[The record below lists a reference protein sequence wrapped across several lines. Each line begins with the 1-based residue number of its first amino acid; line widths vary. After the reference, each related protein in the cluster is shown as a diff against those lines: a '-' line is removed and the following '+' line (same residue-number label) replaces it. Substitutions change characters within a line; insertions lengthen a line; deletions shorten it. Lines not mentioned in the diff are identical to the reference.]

1 MSHFKQLTNVYY
13 ADGKTYAAGCWRQGV
28 ARQNP
33 HHYMLGHGKL
43 FAAAHDNIV
52 PRNMDHL
59 IFHQCPPRNPENWEW
74 ARRVWSIIESEGIAK
89 GLWKPGRPNII
100 TLSHQRRHAAELPA
114 RTDLVVCAKRLTIER
129 EGETL
134 YLGVNHP
141 DMVRHWSGAV
151 EKLLHESLAT
161 VSTAAP
167 AFRDLTRAACEGCPD
182 SLRIGIFQRSE
193 GRSGRRRIHN
203 LDEVQAVA
211 ASFTRLPVV
220 FFSITTKTAFEEQL
234 RVFRWLDVI
243 ITPHGSQLANMLF
256 APRTVYVE
264 LQAARTDTCF
274 ARNGRRLAAG
284 YILSVGHLPVQD
296 RLSRH
301 GMCKLSVE
309 RSLIRGCLR
318 REPLNCRRL
327 VNTDLFVNVQRL
339 RADLA
344 AAVATRCKASG
355 CVANLPDAV
364 PAPALRSVDL
374 CPNASSC
381 CPG

>member
-1 MSHFKQLTNVYY
+1 MSGQSFHGCTKYAHCQLGNVCLSRRDGVLVPNVSGAASLAELNQRQRHTITQPWRARVLPMSHFKQLTNVYY
-13 ADGKTYAAGCWRQGV
+13 ADGKTYAAGCWRQG
-28 ARQNP
+28 
-33 HHYMLGHGKL
+33 G
-43 FAAAHDNIV
+43 
-52 PRNMDHL
+52 
-59 IFHQCPPRNPENWEW
+59 
-74 ARRVWSIIESEGIAK
+74 
-89 GLWKPGRPNII
+89 
-100 TLSHQRRHAAELPA
+100 
-114 RTDLVVCAKRLTIER
+114 
-129 EGETL
+129 
-134 YLGVNHP
+134 
-141 DMVRHWSGAV
+141 
-151 EKLLHESLAT
+151 
-161 VSTAAP
+161 
-167 AFRDLTRAACEGCPD
+167 
-182 SLRIGIFQRSE
+182 
-193 GRSGRRRIHN
+193 
-203 LDEVQAVA
+203 
-211 ASFTRLPVV
+211 
-220 FFSITTKTAFEEQL
+220 
-234 RVFRWLDVI
+234 
-243 ITPHGSQLANMLF
+243 
-256 APRTVYVE
+256 
-264 LQAARTDTCF
+264 F